1 MKQPSRP
8 STGGAR
14 ACLVAFVSALLVL
27 EGADACSCLPADL
40 CTSITDTSDLL
51 LRGKIISRA
60 EGQDIFSD
68 VIYEVETITVFK
80 AEPDVEYSSILTFT
94 SAGNSAACGVTLML
108 ETEYLLDLTRSQ
120 NSDGASG
127 ELKAYL
133 CSVTEPWSL
142 VSQEDLDILEN
153 ICGSDPVYSYVGC
166 FGDDGR
172 DRVLSGTNIKANPEM
187 TIAACAEHC
196 EGSAYFGTEYAG
208 ECYCSRSSDNLN
220 SLNVATNCDM
230 PCTGN
235 ATEMCGGHDAISV
248 YHQSSSLVPTTNPV
262 TVAAEDM
269 VNEAAYH
276 RGVGFGVASV
286 SCSIAMLAM
295 GGIINPNI
303 YTSNIFGG
311 ASI

>member
-1 MKQPSRP
+1 MLPTPLSCAP
-8 STGGAR
+8 FGIT
-14 ACLVAFVSALLVL
+14 LALLGDQAHFTTHGLQFRVSPPNIAVRFLVL
-27 EGADACSCLPADL
+27 
-40 CTSITDTSDLL
+40 
-51 LRGKIISRA
+51 
-60 EGQDIFSD
+60 
-68 VIYEVETITVFK
+68 
-80 AEPDVEYSSILTFT
+80 
-94 SAGNSAACGVTLML
+94 CGL
-108 ETEYLLDLTRSQ
+108 Q
-120 NSDGASG
+120 
-127 ELKAYL
+127 
-133 CSVTEPWSL
+133 
-142 VSQEDLDILEN
+142 
-153 ICGSDPVYSYVGC
+153 
-166 FGDDGR
+166 
-172 DRVLSGTNIKANPEM
+172 
-187 TIAACAEHC
+187 
-196 EGSAYFGTEYAG
+196 
-208 ECYCSRSSDNLN
+208 CYCSRSSDNLN